1 MSPRS
6 RALFS
11 RAVVSICVVALAA
24 CGGGDDDTSTKANN
38 DKASSQEV
46 TVPGAKVKLNLA
58 SVDIQSAGPTATL
71 DDKTK
76 VAVMKQTR
84 QYVEEAVV
92 RPLLTGKKV
101 KGAYKKLF
109 GLAVIKPAT
118 SGPDR
123 AALTDEGVG
132 KVSGDVRAPA
142 TKVAMHA
149 LIGPD
154 GVVQFIAT
162 RFEMRLKSRLDK
174 APLTINRNTELTF
187 EPAQNGKWV
196 VSAYRVITTRTSGS
210 AKKSEARAT
219 STTRTP

>member
-1 MSPRS
+1 MSF
-6 RALFS
+6 FS
-11 RAVVSICVVALAA
+11 RAVASICVVALAA
-24 CGGGDDDTSTKANN
+24 CGGGDDDSNAKANK
-38 DKASSQEV
+38 KAETQEV

-58 SVDIQSAGPTATL
+58 SVDIQSAAPTATL

-76 VAVMKQTR
+76 VAVMTQTR

-109 GLAVIKPAT
+109 GLAVVKPAT

-123 AALTDEGVG
+123 GALTDEGVG

-142 TKVAMHA
+142 TKVSMHA
-149 LIGPD
+149 LVAPD

-162 RFEMRLKSRLDK
+162 RFELKLKSTLDK
-174 APLTINRNTELTF
+174 KPLTINRNTELTF
-187 EPAQNGKWV
+187 EKAQNGKWV
-196 VSAYRVITTRTSGS
+196 VSGYRVITTRTNGS
-210 AKKSEARAT
+210 AKGEAKAT